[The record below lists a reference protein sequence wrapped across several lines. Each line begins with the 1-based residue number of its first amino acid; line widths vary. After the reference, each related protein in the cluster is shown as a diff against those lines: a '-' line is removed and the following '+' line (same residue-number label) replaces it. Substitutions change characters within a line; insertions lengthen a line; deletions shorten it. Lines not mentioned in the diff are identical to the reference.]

1 MPRVN
6 WPAVKSQRRR
16 PVCRKRFRSAAMA
29 FIKLQRL
36 ESGNFAPAA
45 KGSKDATVSASTQAE
60 LPEVTDADV
69 VRLAQ
74 QGDADAFERIYR
86 THNRKVYTLCLRM
99 VGDRTDAED
108 LTQEVFLQLFRKLH
122 QFRGESAF
130 STWLHRMSVNIVLMR
145 FRKKNLA
152 EQSLET
158 ITNPEDGSSAASKEF
173 GGPDL
178 RLNGAVDRI
187 TLETAI
193 NELPP
198 GYKAMFILHDVQGY
212 NHDEIAGIFGCT
224 AGNSKSQ
231 VHKARARLRELLQAR
246 VANGAVRQIKSDS
259 RSPAMDRPKYAFTSA
274 SHELA
279 TAFSGSAT

>member
-1 MPRVN
+1 MRRVN
-6 WPAVKSQRRR
+6 WPTVKSQRRR
-16 PVCRKRFRSAAMA
+16 PVCRTRFRTAAMA
-29 FIKLQRL
+29 SITLPHFTAA
-36 ESGNFAPAA
+36 NFARA
-45 KGSKDATVSASTQAE
+45 GKDPKDDTVSALTQAE
-60 LPEVTDADV
+60 LPELTDADF

-74 QGDADAFERIYR
+74 QGDAVAFERVYR
-86 THNRKVYTLCLRM
+86 THSRKVYTLCLRM

-158 ITNPEDGSSAASKEF
+158 ITNPEDGSSAAPKEL
-173 GGPDL
+173 GAPDL

-231 VHKARARLRELLQAR
+231 VHKARTRLRELLQRRIGTA
-246 VANGAVRQIKSDS
+246 ALSDDKSGHRLD
-259 RSPAMDRPKYAFTSA
+259 ATDRMKYVFDFVNA
-274 SHELA
+274 
-279 TAFSGSAT
+279 